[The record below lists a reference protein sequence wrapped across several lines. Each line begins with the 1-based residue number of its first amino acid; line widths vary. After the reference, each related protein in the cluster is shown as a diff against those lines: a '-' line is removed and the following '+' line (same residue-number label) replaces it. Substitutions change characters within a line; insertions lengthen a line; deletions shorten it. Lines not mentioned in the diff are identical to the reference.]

1 MKKLF
6 SLLIFIFFSCNATSG
21 IELPN
26 KVNISA
32 SVNVTYDKNS
42 GLFTYAYILTNYA
55 DATQELVSI
64 DIPLRGA
71 TILNI
76 KSPRGWW
83 ALNTSAGNRIIW
95 CACDEEGMI
104 NQSGSADDGRSVPSI
119 YQIKPGQ
126 ALSGFS
132 YQSAY
137 PPISGVFYAT
147 GWVPTPVEGID
158 FPTGQPPDL
167 PAYPERAYKGT
178 VEAPAF
184 NEALFNGG
192 RRPAVD
198 GFLVF
203 TTIKDNSIYRSPIL
217 VDILFGQNGETVHQS
232 TFRAVLNGIDITSQF
247 ITMAS
252 NRRRVLLELA
262 PDSTLKSGKNVL
274 TTSVEGIVPGATRKA
289 TDTDRLVFVAQ

>member
-1 MKKLF
+1 MPKLL
-6 SLLIFIFFSCNATSG
+6 SLLILIFSSCYAISA

-26 KVNISA
+26 KVNIGA
-32 SVNVTYDKNS
+32 TVNITYDKNS
-42 GLFTYAYILTNYA
+42 GLFTYVYTITNYA

-83 ALNTSAGNRIIW
+83 ALNTSAGNRISW
-95 CACDEEGMI
+95 CACEEEGMV
-104 NQSGSADDGRSVPSI
+104 NQSGNVDDGRSVPSI
-119 YQIKPGQ
+119 YQVKPGQ

-167 PAYPERAYKGT
+167 PAYPESAYKGT

-184 NEALFNGG
+184 NDALFNGG

-203 TTIKDNSIYRSPIL
+203 PTIKDNSLYKAPIL
-217 VDILFGQNGETVHQS
+217 VDILFGQNGETVNQP
-232 TFRAVLNGIDITSQF
+232 TFRAILNGVDITSQF
-247 ITMAS
+247 ITMAA

-262 PDSTLKSGKNVL
+262 PGSALKSGKNVL
-274 TTSVEGIVPGATRKA
+274 TTSVEGVVPGATRKA
-289 TDTDRLVFVAQ
+289 TDTDRLVFVAE